1 MQFQIWVD
9 ADACPRQAKDVLF
22 RAAEKRAVKVTL
34 VANQYIK
41 TPPSKYV
48 RAIQVPSGFDV
59 ADDEIVKRMNAGDI
73 VVTGDVPLADLV
85 VAKGGRA
92 LNPRG
97 TVYTSENIKDHLSRR
112 DLLDELRGSGMVSGG
127 PDAYG
132 NKEVQ
137 AFANALDRELTR
149 RLQG

>member
-1 MQFQIWVD
+1 LQFQIWVD

-22 RAAEKRAVKVTL
+22 RAAEKRAVNVTL

-41 TPPSKYV
+41 TPPSRYV

>member
-1 MQFQIWVD
+1 LQFQIWVD

-22 RAAEKRAVKVTL
+22 RAAEKRAVNVTL

-41 TPPSKYV
+41 TPPSRYV
-48 RAIQVPSGFDV
+48 RALQVPSGFDV

>member
-9 ADACPRQAKDVLF
+9 ADACPRPAKDVLF
-22 RAAEKRAVKVTL
+22 RAAEKRAVNVTL

-41 TPPSKYV
+41 TPPSRYV